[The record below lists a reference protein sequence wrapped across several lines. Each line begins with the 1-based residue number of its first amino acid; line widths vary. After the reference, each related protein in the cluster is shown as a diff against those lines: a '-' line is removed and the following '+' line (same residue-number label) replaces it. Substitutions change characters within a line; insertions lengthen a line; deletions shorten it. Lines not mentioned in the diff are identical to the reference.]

1 MTPTYLVIDWAI
13 AILAPILGLL
23 LLTIIG
29 IELAAFCGDRRRDV
43 DHDGIAPARLYG
55 HDRR

>member
-1 MTPTYLVIDWAI
+1 MTPTYFVIDWTI

-29 IELAAFCGDRRRDV
+29 IELADFCGRRR
-43 DHDGIAPARLYG
+43 
-55 HDRR
+55 

>member
-1 MTPTYLVIDWAI
+1 MTPTYLVIAWTI

-29 IELAAFCGDRRRDV
+29 IELAEFCGRRR
-43 DHDGIAPARLYG
+43 
-55 HDRR
+55 